1 MSLFDDF
8 LNSKIVVVCRTNDE
22 LRDFIFMLD
31 GAEVRWASG
40 HRASDYIP
48 YSSVDVLLVMPP
60 PDLGNSRGRLYT
72 TSYDWAEKN
81 GLSVVKGFD
90 IIEEQSS
97 KTIPS
102 PLSLLFTK
110 EVSNEPA

>member
-8 LNSKIVVVCRTNDE
+8 LNSKIVVACRTNDE

-40 HRASDYIP
+40 CRASDHIP
-48 YSSVDVLLVMPP
+48 YAPVDVLLVIPP
-60 PDLGNSRGRLYT
+60 PDLGYSLGRLCN
-72 TSYDWAEKN
+72 TSYDWAKKN
-81 GLSVVKGFD
+81 GLSMVKGSD
-90 IIEEQSS
+90 VIEEQSRE
-97 KTIPS
+97 IPS

>member
-8 LNSKIVVVCRTNDE
+8 LNSKIVVACRTNDE
-22 LRDFIFMLD
+22 FRGFISMLD

-40 HRASDYIP
+40 RRAGNYIP
-48 YSSVDVLLVMPP
+48 YDPVDLLLVIPP
-60 PDLGNSRGRLYT
+60 PGLGYSRGRLYK
-72 TSYDWAEKN
+72 TSCDWAREH
-81 GLSVVKGFD
+81 GLSVVECFD